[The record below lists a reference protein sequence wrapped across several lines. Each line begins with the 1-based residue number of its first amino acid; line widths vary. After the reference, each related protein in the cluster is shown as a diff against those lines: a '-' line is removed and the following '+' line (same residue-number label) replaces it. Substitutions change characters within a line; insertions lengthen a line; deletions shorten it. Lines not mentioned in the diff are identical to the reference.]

1 MHLKELRPEPTGTR
15 RCFRACVLHSSIRPV
30 SVGTVCPAIIL
41 KATQMLLWHSVLVF
55 CRAERYFCRTRGRNR
70 GESISA
76 IVSAISAGEKWQKS
90 SKPDKIVLD

>member
-1 MHLKELRPEPTGTR
+1 MINDLAIDNVFNNFACDGCEGDRSVVSGIMPT
-15 RCFRACVLHSSIRPV
+15 VLLVYWCNMCLFP
-30 SVGTVCPAIIL
+30 
-41 KATQMLLWHSVLVF
+41 SVLVF